1 MSKYDGDINV
11 DLNYDANGD
20 LFFDGKRLSD
30 LVDEEPVYAYSLKTL
45 TKRVEY
51 YKKSCESF
59 LTPKVDIHYAMKA
72 NAHAEILQLMRQSGL
87 GVDVVSGGELSLALS
102 LGFTGSQII
111 FSGTGK
117 TRHEIRLAIEHKL
130 SQINVESPSEL
141 LRICEIAKQES
152 NKNNSWKVPVV
163 LRVNPGIEVPTH
175 PYISTGFKENKFG
188 LDEQLLPQC
197 LEIIKNNSQFVEL
210 KGLSQH
216 IGSQILDFS
225 GFQEALRVLRNMFE
239 NLQSQG
245 WPVTVMDIG
254 GGVGIDYHKSQNSD
268 VATIEKYMR
277 AVAAET
283 QGFSGRLQM
292 EPGRILVARAG
303 VLLTQIQYIKK
314 TPHKNFI
321 ICNSGMNHLLRPALY
336 QAYHRILPVFKRVGP
351 EFAADVVG
359 PVCESSDF
367 LGKDRHFTGL
377 LEDDWLCVLDAGAY
391 GASMMSGYNIFAKA
405 IEKTF

>member
-1 MSKYDGDINV
+1 MSKYDGDIQS
-11 DLNYDANGD
+11 DLNYDVNGE
-20 LFFDGKRLSD
+20 LYFDGKRLID

-45 TKRVEY
+45 VHRIQY
-51 YKKSCESF
+51 YKQCCETF
-59 LTPKVDIHYAMKA
+59 LTPKVEAHYAMKA
-72 NAHAEILQLMRQSGL
+72 NAHGEILRVMREQGL
-87 GVDVVSGGELSLALS
+87 GVDVVSGGELSLALAH
-102 LGFTGSQII
+102 GFAGAQII

-117 TRHEIRLAIEHKL
+117 TRHEIRLAIQHKL

-152 NKNNSWKVPVV
+152 VKNPSWKVPVV

-197 LEIIKNNSQFVEL
+197 LEIIKNNTQFVEL

-225 GFQEALRVLRNMFE
+225 GFQEALRVLRNLFE
-239 NLQSQG
+239 NLKKQG

-254 GGVGIDYHKSQNSD
+254 GGVGIDYHKSQTSD
-268 VATIEKYMR
+268 RATIEKYMQ

-283 QGFSGRLQM
+283 NGFTGKLQM

-336 QAYHRILPVFKRVGP
+336 QAYHRILPALKRSGP
-351 EFAADVVG
+351 ELTADVVG

-377 LEDDWLCVLDAGAY
+377 REDDWLCILDAGAY
-391 GASMMSGYNIFAKA
+391 GASMMSGYNIFSRA